1 MGLVPPD
8 VLIGLNH
15 DFLIIFCM
23 FSLQPFP
30 WPCEP
35 EPDHHWQYWR
45 IIWWYHHQII
55 SFSMT
60 RVFLQSS
67 LLLDTSYPQG
77 FPSNSRLQQKLPT
90 IDGTPKDVM
99 GLAAILIRWRYLMF
113 GFSQPYPVAS
123 GSGFAAFLCN
133 SRFSG
138 RACRVAGEGWS
149 PKDPQLVRFAS

>member
-1 MGLVPPD
+1 V
-8 VLIGLNH
+8 NQ
-15 DFLIIFCM
+15 
-23 FSLQPFP
+23 S
-30 WPCEP
+30 
-35 EPDHHWQYWR
+35 
-45 IIWWYHHQII
+45 QII
-55 SFSMT
+55 IDNTEGSFDDIIIRSSPFSMT